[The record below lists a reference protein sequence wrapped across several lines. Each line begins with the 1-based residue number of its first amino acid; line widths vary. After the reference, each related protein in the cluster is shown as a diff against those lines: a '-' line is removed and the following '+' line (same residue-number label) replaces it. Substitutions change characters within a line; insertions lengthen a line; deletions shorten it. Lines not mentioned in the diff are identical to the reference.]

1 MSVQV
6 QGYARLEAGETDEV
20 RGITTGS
27 SSVGSTTSSADKG
40 KCSVMLGLLQLNSCN
55 EPANTNGTARQ
66 CQMM

>member
-6 QGYARLEAGETDEV
+6 QGYTRLEAGETDEV

-27 SSVGSTTSSADKG
+27 STISSAEKG
-40 KCSVMLGLLQLNSCN
+40 KCSVMLGLLRLNSCN

-66 CQMM
+66 CQIM